1 MGPGDRLSGLM
12 KRYQDGDGSVLAEI
26 YRDIAPGLLNYLFR
40 WCGDRALSEDILQE
54 VFLKVHKV
62 RHTYGPGRPV
72 KPWLYA
78 IARHVAIDAFRKR
91 ERRREVAYE
100 ETTMDKAES
109 QPNAGLPAS
118 HGLDEIEQALDSLP
132 EGQREALI
140 LTKVTGLS
148 VREAAQVLGT
158 TEGALKV
165 KVHRAVRAVRRRL
178 DEEESKGEDDDG
190 TR

>member
-109 QPNAGLPAS
+109 QPNAGTRPCPWSRPSPSRTPGFRRATAS
-118 HGLDEIEQALDSLP
+118 TRSNRPWTASLKASGRP
-132 EGQREALI
+132 
-140 LTKVTGLS
+140 S
-148 VREAAQVLGT
+148 
-158 TEGALKV
+158 
-165 KVHRAVRAVRRRL
+165 
-178 DEEESKGEDDDG
+178 S
-190 TR
+190 